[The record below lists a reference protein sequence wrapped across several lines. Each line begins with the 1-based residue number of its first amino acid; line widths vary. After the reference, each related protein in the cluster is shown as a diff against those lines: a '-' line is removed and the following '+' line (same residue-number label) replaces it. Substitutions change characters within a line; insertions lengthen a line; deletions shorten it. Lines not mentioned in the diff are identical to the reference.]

1 MGENWLV
8 NFTLLAAMAAIGA
21 AIGYAGAHDT
31 IAKECDRLGGFYV
44 QSAVYEC
51 KRVVGGRDAR

>member
-8 NFTLLAAMAAIGA
+8 KFMILVAMTAIGA

-31 IAKECDRLGGFYV
+31 ISKECDRLGGFYV
-44 QSAVYEC
+44 QSTVYKCE
-51 KRVVGGRDAR
+51 RVVGGRDAR

>member
-8 NFTLLAAMAAIGA
+8 NFTLLAAMAGMA
-21 AIGYAGAHDT
+21 AIG
-31 IAKECDRLGGFYV
+31 
-44 QSAVYEC
+44 AVYEC